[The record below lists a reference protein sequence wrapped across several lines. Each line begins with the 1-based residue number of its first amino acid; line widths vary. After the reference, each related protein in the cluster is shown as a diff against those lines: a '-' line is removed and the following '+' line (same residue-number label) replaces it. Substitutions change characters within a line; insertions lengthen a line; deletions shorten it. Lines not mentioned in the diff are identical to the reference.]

1 MKVVF
6 CFCLGLLL
14 LSHGANA
21 ADYKNE
27 YKLSVVPGATS
38 GWGKTATYFADL
50 VRKIRW
56 PHQYQGVSVK
66 PAPFRQADFRIFDA
80 AQRRN

>member
-1 MKVVF
+1 MNLKMMKVVF

-50 VRKIRW
+50 VRKNPMAASI
-56 PHQYQGVSVK
+56 SK
-66 PAPFRQADFRIFDA
+66 CIRQASSFPASRLPNF
-80 AQRRN
+80 

>member
-1 MKVVF
+1 MMKVVF

-50 VRKIRW
+50 VRK
-56 PHQYQGVSVK
+56 
-66 PAPFRQADFRIFDA
+66 
-80 AQRRN
+80 